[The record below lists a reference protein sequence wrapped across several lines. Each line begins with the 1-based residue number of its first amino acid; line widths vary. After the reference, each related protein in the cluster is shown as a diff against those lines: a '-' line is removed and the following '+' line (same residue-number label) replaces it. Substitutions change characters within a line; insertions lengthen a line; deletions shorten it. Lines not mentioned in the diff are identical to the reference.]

1 MPSFL
6 YCWPPSSLPKSRGSC
21 LRETQIVE
29 SSSTSAA
36 AATTGASASSVNVFF
51 YCSTNATNETT
62 PYFSFIHVGPSSTET
77 DINETT
83 PLIDVS
89 RARGGAWNLLE
100 KAACFVSSAE
110 KDGAAAA
117 VRVEHGETDAL
128 NQGLEDV
135 EDGSSSYRSG
145 S

>member
-1 MPSFL
+1 M
-6 YCWPPSSLPKSRGSC
+6 
-21 LRETQIVE
+21 
-29 SSSTSAA
+29 
-36 AATTGASASSVNVFF
+36 ASVALVPRQEVRQ
-51 YCSTNATNETT
+51 E
-62 PYFSFIHVGPSSTET
+62 
-77 DINETT
+77 
-83 PLIDVS
+83 
-89 RARGGAWNLLE
+89 GAWNLLE

-110 KDGAAAA
+110 KRMAQLAAA

>member
-36 AATTGASASSVNVFF
+36 AATTGASASSVNVFV

-89 RARGGAWNLLE
+89 RAQGGAWNLLE
-100 KAACFVSSAE
+100 KAVCFIASTK
-110 KDGAAAA
+110 KDDAAAA
-117 VRVEHGETDAL
+117 VRDENSETDL
-128 NQGLEDV
+128 TQLPKNQ
-135 EDGSSSYRSG
+135 RP
-145 S
+145 